1 VCLAVI
7 ADGRRTPENLEL
19 ISLLLMGLMQRLN
32 QLRVSRQIKKIV
44 NELEV
49 IREVR
54 NIDNEYADLVK
65 SATEDEEKKNIR
77 AKVEYYKSIYGSP
90 EMATPK
96 TVNDTEFFNAPR
108 AMKFFE
114 TIKFSYKNY
123 SNFEGRASRSEFWY
137 WVEFVALTTTAL
149 ALVVSFVGID
159 RIYSSN
165 FLAIFVLSSIIPTL
179 ARVVRRLHD
188 TDKPGIYALFWFT
201 PIVGYFLLLFWLC
214 TKSDFGSNRFGPSAR
229 VIHEA
234 PTRYQAP
241 QRSLKPVSDGQRTKS
256 RSSNSFIK
264 KLLRKL
270 FS

>member
-1 VCLAVI
+1 
-7 ADGRRTPENLEL
+7 
-19 ISLLLMGLMQRLN
+19 MGLMKRLN
-32 QLRVSRQIKKIV
+32 ELKVSRQIKKIA

-54 NIDNEYADLVK
+54 NIDNEYADLIK

-90 EMATPK
+90 EMPDPK
-96 TVNDTEFFNAPR
+96 TVNDTEFINAPR

-114 TIKFSYKNY
+114 TIRFSYKNY

-137 WVEFVALTTTAL
+137 WVQFVALTTTAL
-149 ALVVSFVGID
+149 AMVVSVVEINRFF
-159 RIYSSN
+159 SSN

-241 QRSLKPVSDGQRTKS
+241 QRSLKPVSDGYGTKS

>member
-1 VCLAVI
+1 MGVI
-7 ADGRRTPENLEL
+7 K
-19 ISLLLMGLMQRLN
+19 RLN
-32 QLRVSRQIKKIV
+32 QLKVSRQIRKMA
-44 NELEV
+44 NEIQVL
-49 IREVR
+49 REVR
-54 NIDNEYADLVK
+54 NIDNEYEDLVK
-65 SATEDEEKKNIR
+65 SETEDEEKKKIR
-77 AKVEYYKSIYGSP
+77 EKYEYHVSIYGVPTFASEKP
-90 EMATPK
+90 
-96 TVNDTEFFNAPR
+96 VNEIEFINAPR

-137 WVEFVALTTTAL
+137 WVQFVALTTTAL

-234 PTRYQAP
+234 PTRHQTP
-241 QRSLKPVSDGQRTKS
+241 QRSLKPVLDRHGTKS
-256 RSSNSFIK
+256 RSSVTVLK

-270 FS
+270 LS

>member
-1 VCLAVI
+1 
-7 ADGRRTPENLEL
+7 
-19 ISLLLMGLMQRLN
+19 MGLMKRLN
-32 QLRVSRQIKKIV
+32 ELKVSRQIKKIA

-54 NIDNEYADLVK
+54 NIDNEYADLIK

-90 EMATPK
+90 EMPDPK
-96 TVNDTEFFNAPR
+96 TVNDTEFINAPR

-114 TIKFSYKNY
+114 TIRFSYKNY

-137 WVEFVALTTTAL
+137 WVQFVALTTTAL
-149 ALVVSFVGID
+149 AMVVSFVEIN
-159 RIYSSN
+159 RIFSSN

-241 QRSLKPVSDGQRTKS
+241 QRSLKPVSDGHGTK
-256 RSSNSFIK
+256 RALPGPFLK
-264 KLLRKL
+264 RLLRKL
-270 FS
+270 LS